1 MNSFPRL
8 NLNFPVYLRVAIA
21 TAFFVAS
28 LSPVQAQTK
37 APPKGKAQVAVD
49 KAAQANLKLKEAQAL
64 REIYIVLAGANHD
77 YDGHRAKAM
86 GQIQSAVK
94 LLDKAVAK
102 NGSANAKITS
112 AYEDA
117 VSRAAK
123 LAAKGA
129 ATVHELQS
137 VSDARLKKALLG
149 LAEVRPTAVQ
159 MKQKKLLNHVDA
171 AIKELN
177 IALKIR

>member
-1 MNSFPRL
+1 MNSLPGL
-8 NLNFPVYLRVAIA
+8 NSTLPVYLRVAIA

-28 LSPVQAQTK
+28 QSSIQAQTK
-37 APPKGKAQVAVD
+37 ASPKGKAQAPVD
-49 KAAQANLKLKEAQAL
+49 KAAQANLKFKEAEAL

-102 NGSANAKITS
+102 NGSVNAKTAS

-117 VSRAAK
+117 VAGAAK

-149 LAEVRPTAVQ
+149 LAEVRPTPVQ
-159 MKQKKLLNHVDA
+159 LKQKNVLNHVDT